1 MRYLFILLI
10 LLLIGSESLCAGI
23 DTNRDSVIAFPG
35 AEGFGKYTTG
45 GRGGKVIIVANLND
59 HGQGSL
65 REALEQSG
73 PRIVVFAVS
82 GTIGLESI
90 LNISSGDVTV
100 AGQSAPGDGIC
111 IRNYAVRINADNVII
126 RYLRFRLGDSKAQQD
141 DAITGL
147 RHRYVIVDHCSMSW
161 ATDECA
167 SFYDNEYFTLQWC
180 IISESL
186 NASVHEKGNHGYGG
200 IWGGRGASFHHNLIA
215 SHSSRNPRFCGARYH
230 KQPEREI
237 VDYSNNVIYNWGMN
251 SVYGGEQGNHNLVN
265 NYYKAGPATKEVVKD
280 RIVNPFRP
288 YGKFFVSGNVIEGN
302 AQVSQNNRSGIQCE
316 HADSTYAYS
325 PFPVMSIKLQSAA
338 DAYEAVLKSA
348 GASLKR
354 DAVDTRV
361 VSDVKQ
367 GKATSGKAHTGIIDS
382 QNDVGGWPSLQT
394 QPSPKDA
401 DRDGMDDAWEVKHKL
416 NPANGSD
423 GASYTL
429 DKTYTNVEIYLNGL
443 IR

>member
-1 MRYLFILLI
+1 VRLLFTLLT
-10 LLLIGSESLCAGI
+10 LLLTGNVYLQAGAE
-23 DTNRDSVIAFPG
+23 TVADSVIAFPG

-45 GRGGKVIIVANLND
+45 GRGGKVVIVTNLND
-59 HGQGSL
+59 HGPGSL

-90 LNISSGDVTV
+90 LNISSGNVTV

-111 IRNYAVRINADNVII
+111 IRNYSVRIDADNVII

-147 RHRYVIVDHCSMSW
+147 RRRYVMIDHCSMSW

-186 NASVHEKGNHGYGG
+186 NASVHEKGEHGYGG

-237 VDYSNNVIYNWGMN
+237 VDYCNNVIYNWGMN
-251 SVYGGEQGNHNLVN
+251 SVYGGEQGNHNLMN
-265 NYYKAGPATKEVVKD
+265 NYYKPGPATRETVND
-280 RIVNPFRP
+280 RVVNPFRP
-288 YGKFFVSGNVIEGN
+288 YGKFFVSGNVMEGN
-302 AQVSQNNRSGIQCE
+302 KQVSQNNREGIQCE
-316 HADSTYAYS
+316 HADSTYAEK
-325 PFPVMSIKLQSAA
+325 PFAVMPIKLQSAA
-338 DAYEAVLKSA
+338 DAYEAVLRSA
-348 GASLKR
+348 GASLRR
-354 DAVDTRV
+354 DAVDARV
-361 VSDVKQ
+361 VDDVRK
-367 GKATSGKAHTGIIDS
+367 GKATEGKMHTGIIDS
-382 QNDVGGWPSLQT
+382 QSEVGGWPLLQNG
-394 QPSPKDA
+394 SAPKDA
-401 DRDGMDDAWEVKHKL
+401 DHDGIADAWEVKHKL
-416 NPANGSD
+416 DPANSSD
-423 GASYTL
+423 ASLYTV
-429 DKTYTNVEIYLNGL
+429 DREYTNIEVYLNGL